1 VEDVRVGVHG
11 LDDGRITTLVSVS
24 YDAANGRA
32 VLYLDRKLCQRRP
45 TGRLSRPRLLL
56 GGALVSNLADDLVDV
71 PIRTAKV
78 VPGNGF
84 RALEGSRERSLSN
97 NELPRS
103 PDKSL
108 VWGMRGASRYAKR
121 CSRRA
126 GYNGSLE
133 GYSRG

>member
-1 VEDVRVGVHG
+1 VHG
-11 LDDGRITTLVSVS
+11 LDDGRITTPVSVS
-24 YDAANGRA
+24 HDAANGRA
-32 VLYLDRKLCQRRP
+32 VIYLDRKLCRRRP

-78 VPGNGF
+78 PPGNGF

-108 VWGMRGASRYAKR
+108 V
-121 CSRRA
+121 
-126 GYNGSLE
+126 
-133 GYSRG
+133 